1 MYLLSLSALPQPGTV
16 TLFSPLLYHKVGK
29 ITELEGGRAGSS
41 GDGISVLDLTKNTA
55 LSFRLTCF
63 SLWAQ
68 ISISQDNLMDIICN
82 NV

>member
-1 MYLLSLSALPQPGTV
+1 MYLLSLSALPHPGTV
-16 TLFSPLLYHKVGK
+16 TLFSPLLHHKVGK